1 MNNNNIS
8 SEYLKSR
15 NDLFNNR
22 SNSYNS
28 LYDNSETSAEDETL
42 YTGEGDIEGSDP
54 SKKSYDRGY
63 YLEPYEMR
71 YIAKKGESNMIS
83 RLRKK
88 AAVEIRDI
96 TFSASNYVDELLS
109 IWKEADGSLQDF
121 FDAFTSNGKVNNRTK
136 KQMIEILR
144 DRGYEDIYPTLLD
157 ERVKY
162 ANALN
167 DIQISDESL
176 NSMEKML
183 SGTQEKLSNPNIN
196 SLNSTNIGYDEISQ
210 MRDDFGIRPEQYEIN
225 LSSRL
230 SKKKQ

>member
-1 MNNNNIS
+1 MENNQTS
-8 SEYLKSR
+8 FLKTK

-22 SNSYNS
+22 SNSYDS
-28 LYDNSETSAEDETL
+28 LYNNSETSAEDETL
-42 YTGEGDIEGSDP
+42 YTGEGDIESSDP
-54 SKKSYDRGY
+54 SKKAYDIGY

-71 YIAKKGESNMIS
+71 YIASKGECKMIS
-83 RLRKK
+83 RLKKK

-96 TFSASNYVDELLS
+96 TFSADNYVDELLS
-109 IWKEADGSLQDF
+109 IWKEADGRLQDF
-121 FDAFTSNGKVNNRTK
+121 FDAFTSNGKIDNKTK

-144 DRGYEDIYPTLLD
+144 EKGYKDVYPTLLD
-157 ERVKY
+157 ERVKH

-167 DIQISDESL
+167 DIQISNESL
-176 NSMEKML
+176 DSMEKML
-183 SGTQEKLSNPNIN
+183 SGNQDKLSTPNIN
-196 SLNSTNIGYDEISQ
+196 SLNSTSIGYDENSQ